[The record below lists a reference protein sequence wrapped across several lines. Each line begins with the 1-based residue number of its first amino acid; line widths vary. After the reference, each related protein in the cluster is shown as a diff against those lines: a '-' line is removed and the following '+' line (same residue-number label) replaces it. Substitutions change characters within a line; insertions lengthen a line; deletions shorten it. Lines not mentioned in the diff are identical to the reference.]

1 MRNICHFQV
10 EDMLGWEMEANP
22 LSRVIVSRFYKI
34 PISKYIYHLLS
45 NTYYDFYIIMHSKQL
60 YQWKRIIILTMSLT
74 SSSLAWTTT
83 TSMVPFSPMLTASF
97 CCKRKTQWNDP
108 LKAHTNNNH
117 DETSRNYYIRH
128 AQEKDLVQASKLLTD
143 AFFHNDNIFI
153 FLMEWL
159 KTYFSLKDGYME
171 CQSNH
176 HHEYVML
183 VACKQHT
190 YSTQEQVLALCEVDF
205 RSNGKTTMQKMEQT
219 HLINT
224 MLPYVCNL
232 VVKPKERNKGIGKA
246 MLYACEQQAKEW
258 EASNLYLKVRNTN
271 IRAIEMYTRLG
282 YQIME
287 QSKDKDY
294 WGNNIVLMTKVL

>member
-1 MRNICHFQV
+1 MDEEILCHFQV
-10 EDMLGWEMEANP
+10 EDMLGWGMETTRNP
-22 LSRVIVSRFYKI
+22 LSRVIVSFLKYQ
-34 PISKYIYHLLS
+34 PIRKCISPTTNHEFHMI
-45 NTYYDFYIIMHSKQL
+45 THSKQL
-60 YQWKRIIILTMSLT
+60 HQWKRIIILIMSLT
-74 SSSLAWTTT
+74 SSLAWTTT
-83 TSMVPFSPMLTASF
+83 MVVPFTPSRTASC

-108 LKAHTNNNH
+108 LKAHTDNNH
-117 DETSRNYYIRH
+117 DEMSRNYYIRH

-171 CQSNH
+171 CQRNH
-176 HHEYVML
+176 HHKYVML
-183 VACKQHT
+183 VACKHT
-190 YSTQEQVLALCEVDF
+190 THSTQEQVLALCEVDY
-205 RSNGKTTMQKMEQT
+205 RSNEKTTMQKMEQT

-224 MLPYVCNL
+224 TLPYVCNL
-232 VVKPKERNKGIGKA
+232 VVEPKERNKGIGKA

-258 EASNLYLKVRNTN
+258 NASNLYLKVRNTN

-287 QSKDKDY
+287 PSKDKDY
-294 WGNNIVLMTKVL
+294 WGNTIVLMTKVL